1 LKVDIKRL
9 KSVTATPL
17 FIPGSCAIQSRILSR
32 RFEIPAF
39 RSHLPMGWSAPLKL
53 KPRGASLRHFETIQF
68 HGYSA
73 KWVEFLAKLI
83 EFFTTG
89 LSSQQELKFSDFSDN
104 RVLIDI
110 SGRLIDEKKS
120 A

>member
-1 LKVDIKRL
+1 
-9 KSVTATPL
+9 
-17 FIPGSCAIQSRILSR
+17 
-32 RFEIPAF
+32 
-39 RSHLPMGWSAPLKL
+39 MGRSAPLKL

-89 LSSQQELKFSDFSDN
+89 LSSQQELKFSDLSDN
-104 RVLIDI
+104 RVLIYII